1 MRRPGMLQT
10 LRKLARCRR
19 ATAALEFAFV
29 GPVMLMIL
37 IGMFV
42 AGVAINNY
50 MILTNAAQQG
60 AQSLALSR
68 GTSTP
73 YTTATAAINSAAP
86 TLTTASIVKT
96 FNICTNAATPD
107 CTYQCTKTACS
118 VTTAGYTAKVTIT
131 YPCSLMIYSVN
142 YAGGTC
148 TLSASA
154 ANVVQ

>member
-1 MRRPGMLQT
+1 MGRPGMLRT
-10 LRKLARCRR
+10 LRDVARCRR

-68 GTSTP
+68 GTSAP
-73 YTTATAAINSAAP
+73 YTTAIAAINSAAP
-86 TLTTASIVKT
+86 TLTTGSLT
-96 FNICTNAATPD
+96 NSLSICTNAATPV
-107 CTYQCTKTACS
+107 CTACTSAACS

-148 TLSASA
+148 NLSASA